1 MCPALFIL
9 VSKPPPHRT
18 TSNTMDPTIL
28 RVLLVDDDESFV
40 NVIADGLR
48 EEFTFEITVCYSG
61 REAVKLLLQSKQG
74 FDVMILDFMM
84 PEMSGIEVLQRMH
97 EEKNETPTIMLTA
110 AGSETIAVE
119 AMKLGAY
126 DYVRKELTDLHHLA
140 NLIRATHERH
150 LFRVAKVF
158 EEEAQRE
165 IVLNREATDKVRD
178 VINAITP
185 TLNAALGTI
194 AADME
199 MKVEGLMAG
208 LPPEKRKELWDIMN
222 DLQRQVGVM
231 ETGIRGLLSL
241 YQLVYAR
248 HPQAIEIDRIK
259 QAFEEQIRIP
269 KQ

>member
-1 MCPALFIL
+1 
-9 VSKPPPHRT
+9 
-18 TSNTMDPTIL
+18 MDSTPV

-48 EEFTFEITVCYSG
+48 EEFSFDILVCYSG
-61 REAVKLLLQSKQG
+61 QEAVKHLQQSKVG
-74 FDVMILDFMM
+74 FDVMVLDFMM
-84 PEMSGIEVLQRMH
+84 PEMSGLEVLQWMH
-97 EEKNETPTIMLTA
+97 EAKNETPTIMLTA

-126 DYVRKELTDLHHLA
+126 DYARKELTDLYHLA

-150 LFRVAKVF
+150 QFRIAKSF
-158 EEEAQRE
+158 EDEAARE
-165 IVLNREATDKVRD
+165 IVLNKEATDKVRD

-185 TLNAALGTI
+185 TLNGALGAI

-199 MKVEGLMAG
+199 VKVEGLMAG
-208 LPPEKRKELWDIMN
+208 LPPEKKKELWDVMN
-222 DLQRQVGVM
+222 ELQRQVGIL

-248 HPQAIEIDRIK
+248 YPQAGDIDRIM
-259 QAFEEQIRIP
+259 QTFEEQIRVP
-269 KQ
+269 KS